1 MKFTIPIKPVSKKN
15 SLRIVINP
23 RTHKPFVMQSKLY
36 VEYEKMVKPFIPTS
50 HDLPINY
57 PINLKCTFYMPTRR
71 RIDLCNLEEA
81 ISDVLVKYGVLE
93 DDNRNIVASYDGSR
107 VLYDKESPRTEIE
120 ISKIKDYQQW

>member
-1 MKFTIPIKPVSKKN
+1 MKFIIPIKPVSKKN
-15 SLRIVINP
+15 SLRIVVNP

-36 VEYEKMVKPFIPTS
+36 VDYEKNVKPFVLTLS
-50 HDLPINY
+50 KTPIDY

-71 RIDLCNLEEA
+71 KIDLCNLEEA

-107 VLYDKESPRTEIE
+107 VLYDKKNPRTEVE